1 MRKGLFLLNAIFQL
15 INLVMV
21 CITSFGEPIYG
32 RGSNEVHTVV
42 AAIWQVLFIDFFLFL
57 FAISGII
64 TTYRQN
70 REVRLFYVLFIP
82 AVITAYFPQLLHIE
96 TDKEYAYAI
105 LLQYKPVV
113 IVASYTI
120 TYLML
125 LVALFRKRISISSM
139 EIE

>member
-1 MRKGLFLLNAIFQL
+1 MRKGFFLLNAIFQL
-15 INLVMV
+15 INLLFVSV
-21 CITSFGEPIYG
+21 LSFGEPIYAKG
-32 RGSNEVHTVV
+32 GNDIHTVV
-42 AAIWQVLFIDFFLFL
+42 AAFWQILFIDFFFFL
-57 FAISGII
+57 IAISGII

-70 REVRLFYVLFIP
+70 REVRFFYILFIP
-82 AVITAYFPQLLHIE
+82 AIITAYFPQLLHIE
-96 TDKEYAYAI
+96 TDKEDAYAI

-120 TYLML
+120 TYFML